1 MNKYEEAI
9 NLITSRE
16 KFHICLGLE
25 RISEILRLLGNPQE
39 KLKII
44 QVAGTNGKGSVCA
57 ILSKIL
63 ACAGYKTGLYT
74 SPHII
79 DYTERIRINN
89 CPVSKQDF
97 ADLIFEISQIA
108 LENEIY
114 LTEFEILTAA
124 GYKYFY
130 DKEVDICVVETGLG
144 GRFDATNAV
153 SSNIAS
159 IITSISLDHTDRLGN
174 SVEEIAFEK
183 SGIIKSG
190 CPVVVSPQNKGFSVI
205 SKAASEKNSPVVEA
219 VQGVELSYENEQN
232 AAQSHTHKFIQNGVH
247 NAVQDFIQN
256 YAIYRGKKYK
266 FNLLGLWQK
275 ENLELVLAC
284 VEYLNKNGFEISE
297 NSIEKAL
304 SKVVWDCRMQFVPKY
319 KILIDGT
326 HNPDGARVLRE
337 SLDYYFPNE
346 KRIWVYGSLTTKDY
360 EKVMKTLFREE
371 DEVYFYDFNYPK
383 SAKTQ
388 DLRAIIPQG
397 MPINQTELE
406 YLCAENR
413 KNLVIISGSFYM
425 IGSILASKD
434 FYFLRQNIAELDN
447 I

>member
-1 MNKYEEAI
+1 MMNKYEEAI

-25 RISEILRLLGNPQE
+25 RIAEILRLLGNPQE

-63 ACAGYKTGLYT
+63 TCAGYKTGLYT
-74 SPHII
+74 SPHIV

-153 SSNIAS
+153 SANIAS

-183 SGIIKSG
+183 SGIIKSK
-190 CPVVVSPQNKGFSVI
+190 CPVVVSPQNRGFSVI
-205 SKAASEKNSPVVEA
+205 SKAALEKNSPVVEA
-219 VQGVELSYENEQN
+219 VQEVELSYENGQN
-232 AAQSHTHKFIQNGVH
+232 AV
-247 NAVQDFIQN
+247 QN
-256 YAIYRGKKYK
+256 YAIYKGKRYK

-275 ENLELVLAC
+275 ENLELVFAC
-284 VEYLNKNGFEISE
+284 VEYLNKNGFEINE

-304 SKVVWDCRMQFVPKY
+304 SKVVWDCRMQFIPKY
-319 KILIDGT
+319 KILVDGT

-337 SLDYYFPNE
+337 SLDYFFPKE
-346 KRIWVYGSLTTKDY
+346 KRIWIYGSLTTKDY
-360 EKVMKTLFREE
+360 EKVMKTLFKED

-383 SAKTQ
+383 SAKPQ
-388 DLRAIIPQG
+388 DLMAIIPQG

-413 KNLVIISGSFYM
+413 RNLVIISGSFYM

-434 FYFLRQNIAELDN
+434 FYFLRKNIAELDN